1 MFKYQVSVGVSWKI
15 PWRLLQGFLEKYG
28 YLHQDNHIHN
38 AAEVKTAV
46 RYGTTVSQ
54 ITLITFELS
63 PSPSCNT
70 ILCPT
75 RYCSSTLRFFS
86 LCPLHVSPDI
96 LHLATLS
103 LSHYFTTSPSDLNS
117 TKEAWSS
124 VFPQRACCPVE
135 QNIYVGP
142 KTEVVI

>member
-1 MFKYQVSVGVSWKI
+1 MKNTVTFIAGLPGEIWLPAPGQSHTQCRRGQNSS
-15 PWRLLQGFLEKYG
+15 P
-28 YLHQDNHIHN
+28 
-38 AAEVKTAV
+38 V
-46 RYGTTVSQ
+46 RYYCHSNNCRY
-54 ITLITFELS
+54 FELS